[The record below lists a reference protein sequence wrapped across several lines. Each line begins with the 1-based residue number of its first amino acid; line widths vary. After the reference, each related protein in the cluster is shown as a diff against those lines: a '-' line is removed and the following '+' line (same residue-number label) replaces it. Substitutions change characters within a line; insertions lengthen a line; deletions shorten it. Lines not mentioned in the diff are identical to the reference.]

1 MAAEFHGP
9 QRGIVLRTDAGIFG
23 RVAAANLLLA
33 PVGISDAADDAENL
47 VAVREAA
54 VTGDAGLIKEPPNR
68 VIGLGYA
75 LDEFL
80 IDPGREGLQLSCAPK
95 YLFAPCKLF
104 LQKRSLPSITI
115 RIDAAS
121 PTYRLH
127 GKDHKRSGQANH
139 PIGSRSLLTLKWPS
153 ENTFSALAIKEQN

>member
-1 MAAEFHGP
+1 M
-9 QRGIVLRTDAGIFG
+9 
-23 RVAAANLLLA
+23 
-33 PVGISDAADDAENL
+33 
-47 VAVREAA
+47 
-54 VTGDAGLIKEPPNR
+54 LIKEPPNR
-68 VIGLGYA
+68 VIGLGCA

-80 IDPGREGLQLSCAPK
+80 IDPSRKWLQPSCAPK
-95 YLFAPCKLF
+95 CLFAPCKLF

-121 PTYRLH
+121 PTSRLH

-139 PIGSRSLLTLKWPS
+139 PIGSRSLLTLKWPL